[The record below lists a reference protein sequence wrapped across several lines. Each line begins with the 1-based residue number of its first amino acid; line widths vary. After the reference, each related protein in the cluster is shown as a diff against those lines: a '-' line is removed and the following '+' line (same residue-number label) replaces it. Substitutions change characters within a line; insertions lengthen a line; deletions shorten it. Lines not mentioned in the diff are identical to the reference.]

1 MVEEIDFPNAN
12 KLHNKTRSLTKLTFI
27 WKLKTP
33 NLLFPGDQIIAINGV
48 SLVGLPLSTCQTY
61 IKNSKNQTVVKLTVV
76 PCAPVVEVKIKRPDT
91 KYQLGFSVQNG
102 VVTTYIFLTESLQY

>member
-1 MVEEIDFPNAN
+1 MVI
-12 KLHNKTRSLTKLTFI
+12 
-27 WKLKTP
+27 
-33 NLLFPGDQIIAINGV
+33 GDQIIAINGV

-61 IKNSKNQTVVKLTVV
+61 IKNSKSQTVVKLTVV

-102 VVTTYIFLTESLQY
+102 VVSTTLSSTYAPVRMYTHVHTYTKWLHP

>member
-1 MVEEIDFPNAN
+1 M
-12 KLHNKTRSLTKLTFI
+12 
-27 WKLKTP
+27 
-33 NLLFPGDQIIAINGV
+33 
-48 SLVGLPLSTCQTY
+48 GLPLSTCQTY

-102 VVTTYIFLTESLQY
+102 VVIYLILDFFIVNCKYELILFLRIDLQSSQRWHC

>member
-1 MVEEIDFPNAN
+1 MLYNGLI
-12 KLHNKTRSLTKLTFI
+12 KLIKLTK
-27 WKLKTP
+27 P
-33 NLLFPGDQIIAINGV
+33 YLLPGDQIIAINGV

-102 VVTTYIFLTESLQY
+102 VVSS